1 MEPDLLL
8 LDEPF
13 SALDA
18 PTREDLESLIINLH
32 TSSNLTYIIVTHD
45 IEVAVVMG
53 KKILVLET
61 GINRSVRVIDNKF
74 GGSAE
79 FRKHEAFHRKYEEL
93 RDLLG
98 SLT

>member
-18 PTREDLESLIINLH
+18 PTREDLESVIIELH
-32 TSSNLTYIIVTHD
+32 RTSNLTYIIVTHD

-53 KKILVLET
+53 HKILALSEGFNQDPYILENECA
-61 GINRSVRVIDNKF
+61 GIVDNRN
-74 GGSAE
+74 
-79 FRKHEAFHRKYEEL
+79 HEGFHHKCNEL
-93 RDLLG
+93 RKLLG
-98 SLT
+98 KLA